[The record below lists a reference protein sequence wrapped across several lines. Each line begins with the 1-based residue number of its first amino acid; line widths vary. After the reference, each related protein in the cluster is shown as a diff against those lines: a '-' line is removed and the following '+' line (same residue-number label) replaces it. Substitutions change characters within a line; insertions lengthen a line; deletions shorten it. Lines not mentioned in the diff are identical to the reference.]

1 MTLALLLGL
10 LGAAMGSF
18 AALLAERL
26 VRGEGFVTGRSRC
39 RSCGTGLGAAE
50 LVPLVSYPLQK
61 GRCRHC
67 QARIPP
73 ILWQAEISGA
83 LMGAAAGW
91 IAWDPWRGLLMAG
104 WMWSLLALAVADL
117 RWFRLPFPLLALNA
131 VLGFAMAMAGDGLGW
146 PPPEDRLTIALAGAA
161 AGGGAF
167 WLVRAVYARLAGRQG
182 MGLGDV
188 LLAAALGLALG
199 IPRLPLVVLLAAL
212 SALAVAVLRALV
224 KGRSLRRLGRVPF
237 GAALA
242 LAAALVAVF
251 VPY

>member
-1 MTLALLLGL
+1 MMLAVLLGL

-26 VRGEGFVTGRSRC
+26 VRGEGFVSGGSRC
-39 RSCGTGLGAAE
+39 RCCGTALGAAE
-50 LVPLVSYPLQK
+50 LVPLLSFPLLG

-67 QARIPP
+67 QAPIPP
-73 ILWQAEISGA
+73 VLWQAEIVGMLMGVAAGA
-83 LMGAAAGW
+83 L
-91 IAWDPWRGLLMAG
+91 AWDPWRGLLMAG

-117 RWFRLPFPLLALNA
+117 RWFRLPLPLLALNA
-131 VLGFAMAMAGDGLGW
+131 ALGFGMAMAGDGLGW
-146 PPPEDRLTIALAGAA
+146 PLPGDRLTIALAGAT

-167 WLVRAVYARLAGRQG
+167 WLIRVAYAWLAGRQG

-188 LLAAALGLALG
+188 LLMAALGLALG
-199 IPRLPLVVLLAAL
+199 IPRLPMVVLLAAL